1 MPNPIRILIA
11 DDHLIVRE
19 GIKAVL
25 TDDEMVVV
33 GEAANGLDVVEAARE
48 LQPDV
53 VLLDI
58 QMPGQSGIEACK
70 AILSILPKAKLL
82 ALTTFQDEKMILE
95 CLKAG
100 FHGYVIKD
108 VERMDLR
115 KYVRA
120 VLRGEAIIDPK
131 VAGVLM
137 NRVREGTPSAKEKV
151 ENALTPQQIA
161 ILRLVSQGFSN
172 REIGAQLSLS
182 ENTVK
187 GHIAEI
193 LDRME
198 ARNRVDAALK
208 ATSRGWL

>member
-1 MPNPIRILIA
+1 MPNPIRIIIA

-19 GIKAVL
+19 GLKSVL
-25 TDDEMVVV
+25 TDEEMTVV
-33 GEAANGLDVVEAARE
+33 GEASNGLDVVEVARE

-82 ALTTFQDEKMILE
+82 ALTTYQDEKMILE

-108 VERMDLR
+108 VERLDLR

-137 NRVREGTPSAKEKV
+137 NRVREGSPVAKEKA

-172 REIGAQLSLS
+172 REIGTQLGLS

-193 LDRME
+193 LDRMD

-208 ATSRGWL
+208 ATARGWL

>member
-1 MPNPIRILIA
+1 MPNPIRILVA

-19 GIKAVL
+19 GLKAVL
-25 TDDEMVVV
+25 ADEDIVVV
-33 GEAANGLDVVEAARE
+33 GEASNGLDVVETARE
-48 LQPDV
+48 LRPDV
-53 VLLDI
+53 VLMDI
-58 QMPGQSGIEACK
+58 QMPGQTGIEACK
-70 AILSILPKAKLL
+70 AILQILPTVKVL
-82 ALTTFQDEKMILE
+82 ALTTFQDEKMILD

-108 VERMDLR
+108 VERFDLR

-137 NRVREGTPSAKEKV
+137 NRVREGAPAARERVDS
-151 ENALTPQQIA
+151 ALTPQQVA
-161 ILRLVSQGFSN
+161 ILRLVSQGYSN
-172 REIGAQLSLS
+172 REIGGQLNLS

-193 LDRME
+193 LDRMD

-208 ATSRGWL
+208 ATARGWL